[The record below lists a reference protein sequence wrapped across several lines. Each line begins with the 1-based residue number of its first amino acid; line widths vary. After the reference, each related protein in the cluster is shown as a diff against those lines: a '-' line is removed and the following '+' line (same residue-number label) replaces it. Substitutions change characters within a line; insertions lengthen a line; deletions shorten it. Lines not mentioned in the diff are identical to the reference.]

1 MIRKFNYTGRKKI
14 KRAYVRLDLLRNEH
28 GNRYFNAALNLDD
41 IELPTSAHVY
51 LEAYHRSGYQ
61 RYDFGT
67 VGSRKIPTNRKLDT
81 FSESA
86 IPLFRVKV
94 VDKTTSH
101 GRILASVD
109 KVRPE
114 NIDDIPADSQSL
126 LFVEYDELGNKIWQ
140 LDLEG
145 DWPVLK
151 LNQQV
156 DEISLVASSDNRFLS
171 LVYPEVFRQI
181 LKRII
186 IEDEHTDPECD
197 DDWPSLWL
205 QLACFLPGMAAP
217 PQTSRPDQQ
226 AWIEKAVESFCANF
240 NMLEK
245 FNRSLQDMR

>member
-14 KRAYVRLDLLRNEH
+14 RRSDVRIDLLRDDN
-28 GNRYFNAALNLDD
+28 GKRYFNISLHLDD
-41 IELPTSAHVY
+41 LALPSDAHVY
-51 LEAYHRSGYQ
+51 VEAYHRSGYQ

-67 VGSRKIPTNRKLDT
+67 AGDRKIPTNRKLDN

-86 IPLFRVKV
+86 MPLFRVKV
-94 VDKTTSH
+94 VDRTTSQ
-101 GRILASVD
+101 GRILASMD

-114 NIDDIPADSQSL
+114 NLDELPAGSQSL
-126 LFVEYDELGNKIWQ
+126 LFVEYDDLGNKIWQ

-151 LNQQV
+151 LNQYV
-156 DEISLVASSDNRFLS
+156 DEISLIASSDNRFLS

-205 QLACFLPGMAAP
+205 QLACFLPGVSIP
-217 PQTSRPDQQ
+217 PQISKPDQQ
-226 AWIEKAVESFCANF
+226 EWIEKAVESFCANF
-240 NMLEK
+240 HMLEK
-245 FNRSLQDMR
+245 FNQSLQDIK

>member
-14 KRAYVRLDLLRNEH
+14 KRSDVRIDLLRE
-28 GNRYFNAALNLDD
+28 GNGKRYFNISLHLDD
-41 IELPTSAHVY
+41 LALPSNAHVHV
-51 LEAYHRSGYQ
+51 EAYHRSGYQ
-61 RYDFGT
+61 RYDYGT
-67 VGSRKIPTNRKLDT
+67 VGDRKVPPDRKLDN

-86 IPLFRVKV
+86 MPLFRVKV
-94 VDKTTSH
+94 VDRTTSQ

-114 NIDDIPADSQSL
+114 NVDELPAGSQSL
-126 LFVEYDELGNKIWQ
+126 LFVEYDDLGNKVWQ

-151 LNQQV
+151 LNQYV
-156 DEISLVASSDNRFLS
+156 DEISLIASSDNRFLS

-186 IEDEHTDPECD
+186 IEDQHTDPECD

-205 QLACFLPGMAAP
+205 QLACFLPGISIP
-217 PQTSRPDQQ
+217 PQVSKPDQQ
-226 AWIEKAVESFCANF
+226 EWIEKAVESFCANF
-240 NMLEK
+240 HMLEK
-245 FNRSLQDMR
+245 FNQSLQDMK

>member
-14 KRAYVRLDLLRNEH
+14 KRSNVRIDLLRD
-28 GNRYFNAALNLDD
+28 GNGKRYFNISLHLDD
-41 IELPTSAHVY
+41 LALPANAHVY
-51 LEAYHRSGYQ
+51 AEAYHRSGYQ
-61 RYDFGT
+61 RYNFGT
-67 VGSRKIPTNRKLDT
+67 VGDRKIPTNRRLGN

-86 IPLFRVKV
+86 MPLFRVKV
-94 VDKTTSH
+94 VDRTTSH
-101 GRILASVD
+101 GRILAAVD

-114 NIDDIPADSQSL
+114 NVDKLPAGSQSL
-126 LFVEYDELGNKIWQ
+126 LFVEYDDLGNRVWQ
-140 LDLEG
+140 LDLDG

-151 LNQQV
+151 LNQHV
-156 DEISLVASSDNRFLS
+156 EEISLVASSDNRFLS

-205 QLACFLPGMAAP
+205 QLACFLPGMSIP
-217 PQTSRPDQQ
+217 PQMSEPDQQ
-226 AWIEKAVESFCANF
+226 AWIEKAVESFCSNF

-245 FNRSLQDMR
+245 FNQSLQDMK